1 VLCVCVCVWCGAHAA
16 KSAHSRRRRLH
27 LWISHRVDSISYSV
41 AGRRAIA
48 LLFFFLFFFYLS
60 TSTVRGTDTCERNLH
75 AHLLRHCHPYSATQK
90 RIQSFRPSQFLQ
102 GGKSGKSTL
111 EKWRTQSVQHR
122 FVDIHVKNHR
132 RNLRDRWYMSTRKRS
147 RKKKY

>member
-1 VLCVCVCVWCGAHAA
+1 MLCVCVCVWCGAHAA

-48 LLFFFLFFFYLS
+48 LLFFFFSFFICRPPRCVAQ
-60 TSTVRGTDTCERNLH
+60 TH
-75 AHLLRHCHPYSATQK
+75 ANETFTLTYCVTATYILRLKSA
-90 RIQSFRPSQFLQ
+90 FRVSDRLNFCK
-102 GGKSGKSTL
+102 GGKSTL

-132 RNLRDRWYMSTRKRS
+132 RNLRDRWHIHTY
-147 RKKKY
+147 KKKK

>member
-1 VLCVCVCVWCGAHAA
+1 MLCVCVCVWCGAHAA

-60 TSTVRGTDTCERNLH
+60 TSAVRGTDTCERNLH

-102 GGKSGKSTL
+102 GGKKHFRKMENTVCAASLRGYTCQEPS
-111 EKWRTQSVQHR
+111 TQS
-122 FVDIHVKNHR
+122 
-132 RNLRDRWYMSTRKRS
+132 S
-147 RKKKY
+147 